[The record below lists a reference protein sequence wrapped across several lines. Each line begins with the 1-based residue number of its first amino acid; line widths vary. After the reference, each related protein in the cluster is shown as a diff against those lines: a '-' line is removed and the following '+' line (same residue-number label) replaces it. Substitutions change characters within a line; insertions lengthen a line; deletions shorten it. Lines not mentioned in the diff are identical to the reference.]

1 MKNSG
6 GSLAFNGGDNN
17 DKPSRGNRQYDYN
30 QSRLSPVTT
39 GTRTNLRGNIGGDK
53 SCAAPD
59 QASNDHGPVVG
70 TVKPMN
76 WKSAGANDKH
86 VDTNFVGRRG
96 PTRGNQECK

>member
-6 GSLAFNGGDNN
+6 GSLAFNGQDNT

-30 QSRLSPVTT
+30 QSRLSPKTT

-59 QASNDHGPVVG
+59 QASNDRGPIVG
-70 TVKPMN
+70 TVKPQN
-76 WKSAGANDKH
+76 WRAGGAADKH
-86 VDTNFVGRRG
+86 VDWNYVGKRG
-96 PTRGNQECK
+96 PTVGNKECK

>member
-6 GSLAFNGGDNN
+6 GSLAFNGQDNA
-17 DKPSRGNRQYDYN
+17 DKPGKALKQYDYN
-30 QSRLSPVTT
+30 QSRLSPKTT

-59 QASNDHGPVVG
+59 QASNDRGPVVG

-76 WKSAGANDKH
+76 WKGPKVADRH
-86 VDTNFVGRRG
+86 VDSNFVGKRG

>member
-6 GSLAFNGGDNN
+6 GSLAFNGGDNS
-17 DKPSRGNRQYDYN
+17 DRPSRGNRQYDYN
-30 QSRLSPVTT
+30 QSRLSPKTT

-59 QASNDHGPVVG
+59 QASNDRGPIVG

-76 WKSAGANDKH
+76 WKAAGVNDRH
-86 VDTNFVGRRG
+86 VDTLTVGKRG
-96 PTRGNQECK
+96 PTRGCQE